1 MLVYFCLHSRRE
13 PELATIT
20 DHMLISRNYTAKDW
34 KSLTFKTED
43 EWQKA
48 VDIFLDRI
56 ETRYLVHIDRIIK
69 HRTSGFAVLAL
80 DCTLIETLEQFRRG
94 KQKTPNRK
102 VETYF
107 VALLTGT
114 SFNKHFDKDT
124 ARMFYKQIR
133 CGLLHQTEARDSQVK
148 RTSALPMIAYTKGK
162 KGLIVNSKP
171 FHEEM
176 KEVIRQYADEL
187 RNPKSTKA
195 REAFRAKMDFICG
208 VEKQPPQG
216 SQAANP
222 DPVSDKGSAPQA
234 PLQP

>member
-1 MLVYFCLHSRRE
+1 
-13 PELATIT
+13 
-20 DHMLISRNYTAKDW
+20 MLISRNYTAEDW

-56 ETRYLVHIDRIIK
+56 ETRYIIHIDRIIK

-80 DCTLIETLEQFRRG
+80 DCSLIETLEQFRRG
-94 KQKTPNRK
+94 KKKTPSKK
-102 VETYF
+102 VGAYF
-107 VALLTGT
+107 VGFLTGT
-114 SFNKHFDKDT
+114 SFKKYFDKDS
-124 ARMFYKQIR
+124 AMLFYTQIR
-133 CGLLHQTEARDSQVK
+133 CGLLHQTEAKDSKVK
-148 RTSALPMIAYTKGK
+148 RTSTLPMVAYAKGK

-187 RNPKSTKA
+187 RNPKSQKA

-208 VEKQPPQG
+208 VEKEPPQG
-216 SQAANP
+216 SQPANP
-222 DPVSDKGSAPQA
+222 DPVNDNGSEPQA
-234 PLQP
+234 SPQS

>member
-1 MLVYFCLHSRRE
+1 
-13 PELATIT
+13 
-20 DHMLISRNYTAKDW
+20 MLISRNYTAKDW
-34 KSLTFKTED
+34 KSLTFKTEA

-56 ETRYLVHIDRIIK
+56 QTRYLIHIDRIIR

-94 KQKTPNRK
+94 KEKTPNKK
-102 VETYF
+102 VGAYF
-107 VALLTGT
+107 VAFLTRT
-114 SFNKHFDKDT
+114 SFKKHFDKDN
-124 ARMFYKQIR
+124 AMMFYQQIR
-133 CGLLHQTEARDSQVK
+133 CGLLHQTEAKDSRVK
-148 RTSALPMIAYTKGK
+148 RTSSLPMIAYTKGK

-187 RNPKSTKA
+187 RNPKSKKA
-195 REAFRAKMDFICG
+195 REAFRTKMDFICG

-216 SQAANP
+216 SQPANP
-222 DPVSDKGSAPQA
+222 DPLNASGADPQ
-234 PLQP
+234 PQPQP